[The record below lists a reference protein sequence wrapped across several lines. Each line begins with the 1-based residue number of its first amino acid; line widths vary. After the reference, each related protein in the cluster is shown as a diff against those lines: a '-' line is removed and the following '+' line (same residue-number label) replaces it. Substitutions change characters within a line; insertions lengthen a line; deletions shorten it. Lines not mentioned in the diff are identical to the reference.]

1 MEIDHARRRRLR
13 ANHSA
18 THLLHEALRHV
29 LGDHVAQKGSLVA
42 PDRLR
47 FDFSH
52 PRAVSSDELAEVQ
65 DIVNDRVRMNSD
77 VSTRIMTPDAAIELG
92 ALALFGEKYGDE
104 VRVVQMGGDSGVP
117 GRGAWSVELCGGTHV
132 NRTGDISLLKIVSES
147 AVAGGVRRIE
157 AVTEAGALEWMES
170 RENALMQ
177 AADILKVAPEQ
188 LAERVARL
196 VEDNR
201 KAERD
206 ISQLRRKLAAGG
218 AGGDAPSVING
229 MNFVGRLLEDTPARE
244 LKSMA
249 DEIKTNLSNTVIC
262 LVATENGKA
271 SIVVAVTPDIAESR
285 SAVDLVRVGSAA
297 LGGGGGGGRPD
308 MAQAGGPDAGAAQA
322 AIDAVSAALA

>member
-1 MEIDHARRRRLR
+1 MRRRRLR

-52 PRAVSSDELAEVQ
+52 PRAVSAEELSAVV
-65 DIVNDRVRMNSD
+65 DIVNERIRMNSE

-104 VRVVQMGGDSGVP
+104 VRVVQMGGATDIA

-132 NRTGDISLLKIVSES
+132 NRTGDISLLKIISES

-157 AVTEAGALEWMES
+157 AVTQSGALEWIES
-170 RENALMQ
+170 RDQILSK
-177 AADILKVAPEQ
+177 AADLLKITPDQ
-188 LAERVARL
+188 LADRVAQL
-196 VEDNR
+196 LEER
-201 KAERD
+201 KKSERD
-206 ISQLRRKLAAGG
+206 LSQLRRKLAAGTG
-218 AGGDAPSVING
+218 AASAGDVING
-229 MNFVGRLLEDTPARE
+229 VNFVGRFLEDTPARE

-249 DEIKTNLSNTVIC
+249 DDIKSSMQNAVIC
-262 LVATENGKA
+262 LVATEAGKA
-271 SIVVAVTPDIAESR
+271 SVVVAVTDDLTDTK
-285 SAVDLVRVGSAA
+285 SAVDLVRLGSAA
-297 LGGGGGGGRPD
+297 LGGSGGGGRPD
-308 MAQAGGPDAGAAQA
+308 MAQAGGPNADDAQS
-322 AIDAVSAALA
+322 AIDAVAGAL